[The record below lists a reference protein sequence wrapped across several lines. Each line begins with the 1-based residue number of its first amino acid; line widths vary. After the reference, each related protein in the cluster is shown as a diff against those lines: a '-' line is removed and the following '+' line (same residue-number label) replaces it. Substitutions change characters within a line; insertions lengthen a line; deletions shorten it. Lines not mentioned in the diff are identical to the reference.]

1 MGNDEARD
9 RVLAAAGRL
18 FYARGITAV
27 GMDDIRDASGVPLKR
42 LYQCFPSKDRLVA
55 AYLDRRDKQWM
66 AALARCVDRHRDAR
80 MRLLAPFTFLGE
92 WFASPDFRGCAFI
105 NAFGE
110 LGGSSPEV
118 TGIVRRHKQRLRR
131 YLAGLA
137 AEAGARRP
145 PALAARLLVLM
156 EGAIVVA
163 ATGTSARAAAH
174 AKSAARALLDSE
186 LAGPAGGAAAAGAG
200 EGAGRGRDGDDGASG
215 LSLPGRA
222 RGQIPAARA
231 R

>member
-1 MGNDEARD
+1 MGNEEARD
-9 RVLAAAGRL
+9 RALAAAGRL

-55 AYLDRRDKQWM
+55 AYLGRRDEEWM

-80 MRLLAPFTFLGE
+80 MRLLAPFTFLDE
-92 WFASPDFRGCAFI
+92 WFGSAGFRGCAFI
-105 NAFGE
+105 NVFGE
-110 LGGSSPEV
+110 LGASSPEV
-118 TGIVRRHKQRLRR
+118 AGIVRRHKQRLRR

-137 AEAGARRP
+137 REAGARRP
-145 PALAARLLVLM
+145 APLAAQWLVLM

-174 AKSAARALLDSE
+174 ARSAAHALLNAE
-186 LAGPAGGAAAAGAG
+186 LARPP
-200 EGAGRGRDGDDGASG
+200 SG
-215 LSLPGRA
+215 
-222 RGQIPAARA
+222 
-231 R
+231 